1 MAPFGSRLKQER
13 EKRGITLDA
22 VALSTKIGTRFLR
35 ALEEEHFDQLP
46 GGIFNRGFVRAYA
59 RCVGL
64 DEDQTVADYLL
75 ASGEAQP
82 KKAEAVE
89 PARTAAPPIRT
100 VAPKTIVPET
110 ENEEEQSS
118 PASNLPWG
126 MFAIALVIVVLG
138 LAIWRFFSRESSIG
152 STNVGSTG
160 MSASVTAAK
169 PPPPVPQSTGMQ
181 TAAAVP
187 ASTAIPNASPAP
199 TSFVVRIKA
208 SEDSWVSV
216 TADGKPV
223 FEDTMEELAEKSLEA
238 HSEMVVRVGNLGGLD
253 FWFNGTKLPLQGEEG
268 EVKTLTF
275 DTNGLRPQVPKPQP
289 ADAPTPS
296 P

>member
-1 MAPFGSRLKQER
+1 VRLAPFGSRLKQER

-82 KKAEAVE
+82 KKTEVTEPVQPISPKESVPKIRKPKEVLAERVE
-89 PARTAAPPIRT
+89 PQPEDSGDASNFPWVPVASAIILVVLSLAVWRFLTRPSSSGSADTSAPAT
-100 VAPKTIVPET
+100 KTSTQIP
-110 ENEEEQSS
+110 QSS
-118 PASNLPWG
+118 
-126 MFAIALVIVVLG
+126 
-138 LAIWRFFSRESSIG
+138 
-152 STNVGSTG
+152 
-160 MSASVTAAK
+160 AA
-169 PPPPVPQSTGMQ
+169 Q
-181 TAAAVP
+181 TATTAP
-187 ASTAIPNASPAP
+187 ASTVVPNASPAP
-199 TSFVVRIKA
+199 ATFSVRIKA

-289 ADAPTPS
+289 ADVPTPS

>member
-22 VALSTKIGTRFLR
+22 VALSTKIGMRFLR

-75 ASGEAQP
+75 ASGEVQP
-82 KKAEAVE
+82 KKAEVTEPVQPPSPKESVPRIRKPKEVLAERVE
-89 PARTAAPPIRT
+89 PQPEHSGDAPSFPWVP
-100 VAPKTIVPET
+100 VA
-110 ENEEEQSS
+110 S
-118 PASNLPWG
+118 
-126 MFAIALVIVVLG
+126 VIILVVLG
-138 LAIWRFFSRESSIG
+138 LAVWRFVMRPSSPG
-152 STNVGSTG
+152 SADISAPITKPSTQIPQN
-160 MSASVTAAK
+160 TAA
-169 PPPPVPQSTGMQ
+169 Q
-181 TAAAVP
+181 TATDVP
-187 ASTAIPNASPAP
+187 ASTIVPSASPAP
-199 TSFVVRIKA
+199 VTFSVRIKA

-238 HSEMVVRVGNLGGLD
+238 HSELVVRVGNLGGLD
-253 FWFNGTKLPLQGEEG
+253 FWFNGTKLPVQGEEG